1 MDIGRVSSKFTFIS
15 MRRFTLFI
23 AALLLLVVP
32 VAVLA
37 QHGTDEKERERAAE
51 YYYLHA
57 ISLLEQDSLDAGF
70 EMLEH
75 CRLLS
80 PGSSAI
86 QYDLAAFYQ
95 FLGKDSV
102 AHEMLKGIVEKEPR
116 NMKYC
121 EALVEYYGRANDRAS
136 SIAMY
141 EKMLAYSDSKS
152 DIYMSLYSLYNDE
165 QEHEKAVEVLDKLEK
180 AEGKNE
186 VISLHRVK
194 QLLILQDSTRAL
206 AAVRRMIS
214 DFPDNLQCRSLQ
226 GDIYSIFG
234 DYANAERVY
243 SDAVGNDSTDVASL
257 SSLCNI
263 YLMTDRDS
271 LYCEAV
277 ERLLKSERI
286 DVEQRVSTLLDYARY
301 KDRKDTTY
309 MAGFFEEMLSLPYD
323 RVEVADLYVQ
333 YLLYR
338 NASPEIVT
346 PVLDRILS
354 MEPDNRSAL
363 LQKLIY
369 AIDSEDYEEVVKC
382 SDNALLYIPDMLELY
397 YYKGVAK
404 YLLGNKEEAVKVYE
418 DGLARR
424 SEEST
429 FSITARVFTVL
440 GDTYHELNMQDKC
453 MEAYDSALVYN
464 PSELTVLNNYSYY
477 LALEGKDLER
487 ALSMSEK
494 TLAQE
499 PDNAIYIDT
508 YAWLLF
514 CMGRYEEAK
523 AYAEKL
529 ILVNADMSA
538 VEYHHCGD
546 IFAKCGDIV
555 RAVEYWEKALEQ
567 GDTSKV
573 LKKKIKK
580 RKYYAR

>member
-1 MDIGRVSSKFTFIS
+1 MRLFTRY
-15 MRRFTLFI
+15 MTV
-23 AALLLLVVP
+23 LLLSLVS
-32 VAVLA
+32 VAALA
-37 QHGTDEKERERAAE
+37 QHGTDSKARERAAE
-51 YYYLHA
+51 YYYLQA

-70 EMLEH
+70 EMLGH
-75 CRLLS
+75 CRMLS
-80 PGSSAI
+80 PESSAV

-95 FLGKDSV
+95 FLGKDSL
-102 AHEMLKGIVEKEPR
+102 AHAMLKDIVEKEPY
-116 NMKYC
+116 NINYSD
-121 EALVEYYGRANDRAS
+121 ALVEFYGRANDRAS
-136 SIAMY
+136 AIAMY
-141 EKMLAYSDSKS
+141 EKMLGYSDSKS
-152 DIYMSLYSLYNDE
+152 DIYMALYSLYNDE

-186 VISLHRVK
+186 IISLHRVK

-206 AAVRRMIS
+206 VAVRRMIS
-214 DFPDNLQCRSLQ
+214 DFPDNRQCRSLQ
-226 GDIYSIFG
+226 GDVYSLFG

-243 SDAVGNDSTDVASL
+243 SDALRCDSTDVSSL

-271 LYCEAV
+271 LYCDAV

-286 DVEQRVSTLLDYARY
+286 EVEQRISTLLDYARY

-309 MAGFFEEMLSLPYD
+309 MAGFFEQMLTLPYD

-338 NASPEIVT
+338 NASPEVVT

-369 AIDSEDYEEVVKC
+369 AIDSEDYEEVVNC

-404 YLLGNKEEAVKVYE
+404 YLLGKKEESVKVYE

-424 SEEST
+424 GEEST
-429 FSITARVFTVL
+429 YSITARVFTVL
-440 GDTYHELNMQDKC
+440 GDTYHELNMQDRC

-464 PSELTVLNNYSYY
+464 PSEITVLNNYAYY

-487 ALSMSEK
+487 ALSMSAK
-494 TLAQE
+494 TLEQE
-499 PDNAIYIDT
+499 PDNAIYLDT

-514 CMGRYEEAK
+514 CMERYEEAK

-529 ILVNADMSA
+529 IQVNADMSA

-546 IFAKCGDIV
+546 IFAKCGDMD

-580 RKYYAR
+580 RKYYSR

>member
-1 MDIGRVSSKFTFIS
+1 MRLFTRY
-15 MRRFTLFI
+15 MTV
-23 AALLLLVVP
+23 LLLSLVS
-32 VAVLA
+32 VAALA
-37 QHGTDEKERERAAE
+37 QHGTDSKARERAAE
-51 YYYLHA
+51 YYYLQA

-70 EMLEH
+70 EMLGH
-75 CRLLS
+75 CRMLS
-80 PGSSAI
+80 PESSAV

-95 FLGKDSV
+95 FLGKDSL
-102 AHEMLKGIVEKEPR
+102 AHAMLKDIVEKEPY
-116 NMKYC
+116 NINYS
-121 EALVEYYGRANDRAS
+121 EALVEFYGRTNDRAS
-136 SIAMY
+136 AIAMY
-141 EKMLAYSDSKS
+141 EKMLGYSDSKS
-152 DIYMSLYSLYNDE
+152 DIYMALYSLYNDE

-186 VISLHRVK
+186 IISLHRVK

-206 AAVRRMIS
+206 VAVRRMIS
-214 DFPDNLQCRSLQ
+214 DFPDNRQCRSLQ
-226 GDIYSIFG
+226 GDVYSLFG

-243 SDAVGNDSTDVASL
+243 SDALRCDSTDVSSL

-271 LYCEAV
+271 LYCDAV

-286 DVEQRVSTLLDYARY
+286 EVEQRISTLLDYARY

-309 MAGFFEEMLSLPYD
+309 MAGFFEQMLTLPYD

-338 NASPEIVT
+338 NASPEVVT

-369 AIDSEDYEEVVKC
+369 AIDSEDYEEVVNC
-382 SDNALLYIPDMLELY
+382 SDNAMLYIPDMLELY

-404 YLLGNKEEAVKVYE
+404 YLLGKKEEAVKVYE

-429 FSITARVFTVL
+429 YSITARVFTVL
-440 GDTYHELNMQDKC
+440 GDTYHELNMQDRC

-464 PSELTVLNNYSYY
+464 PSEITVLNNYAYY

-487 ALSMSEK
+487 ALSMSAK
-494 TLAQE
+494 TLEQE
-499 PDNAIYIDT
+499 PDNAIYLDT

-514 CMGRYEEAK
+514 CMERYEEAK

-529 ILVNADMSA
+529 IQVNADMSA

-546 IFAKCGDIV
+546 IFAKCGDMD

-580 RKYYAR
+580 RKYYSR

>member
-1 MDIGRVSSKFTFIS
+1 MEF
-15 MRRFTLFI
+15 
-23 AALLLLVVP
+23 
-32 VAVLA
+32 
-37 QHGTDEKERERAAE
+37 
-51 YYYLHA
+51 
-57 ISLLEQDSLDAGF
+57 
-70 EMLEH
+70 
-75 CRLLS
+75 
-80 PGSSAI
+80 
-86 QYDLAAFYQ
+86 
-95 FLGKDSV
+95 
-102 AHEMLKGIVEKEPR
+102 
-116 NMKYC
+116 
-121 EALVEYYGRANDRAS
+121 YGRTNDRAS
-136 SIAMY
+136 AIAMY
-141 EKMLAYSDSKS
+141 EKMLGYSDSKS
-152 DIYMSLYSLYNDE
+152 DIYMALYSLYNDE

-186 VISLHRVK
+186 IISLHRVK

-206 AAVRRMIS
+206 VAVRRMIS
-214 DFPDNLQCRSLQ
+214 DFPDNRQCRSLQ
-226 GDIYSIFG
+226 GDVYSLFG

-243 SDAVGNDSTDVASL
+243 SDALRCDSTDVSSL

-271 LYCEAV
+271 LYCDAV

-286 DVEQRVSTLLDYARY
+286 EVEQRISTLLDYARY

-309 MAGFFEEMLSLPYD
+309 MVGFFEQMLTLPYD

-338 NASPEIVT
+338 NASPEVVT

-369 AIDSEDYEEVVKC
+369 AIDSEDYEEVVNC
-382 SDNALLYIPDMLELY
+382 SDNAMLYIPDMLELY

-404 YLLGNKEEAVKVYE
+404 YLLGKKEESVKVYE

-429 FSITARVFTVL
+429 YSITARVFTVL
-440 GDTYHELNMQDKC
+440 GDTYHELNMQGRC

-464 PSELTVLNNYSYY
+464 PSEITVLNNYAYY

-487 ALSMSEK
+487 ALSMSAK
-494 TLAQE
+494 TLEQE
-499 PDNAIYIDT
+499 PDNAIYLDT

-514 CMGRYEEAK
+514 CMERYEEAK

-529 ILVNADMSA
+529 IQVNADMSA

-546 IFAKCGDIV
+546 IFAKCGDMD

-580 RKYYAR
+580 RKYYSR

>member
-1 MDIGRVSSKFTFIS
+1 
-15 MRRFTLFI
+15 MRRFTQYMT
-23 AALLLLVVP
+23 ALLLLLP
-32 VAVLA
+32 FAVFA
-37 QHGTDEKERERAAE
+37 QHGADGKARERAAE
-51 YYYLHA
+51 YYYLQA
-57 ISLLEQDSLDAGF
+57 ISLLEQDSLDACF

-75 CRLLS
+75 CRRLS
-80 PGSSAI
+80 PESSAVK
-86 QYDLAAFYQ
+86 YDLASFYQ
-95 FLGKDSV
+95 FLGKESQ
-102 AHEMLKGIVEKEPR
+102 AHEMLKDIVEKEPH
-116 NMKYC
+116 NIKYC
-121 EALVEYYGRANDRAS
+121 EALVEFYGRANDRAS
-136 SIAMY
+136 AIAMY
-141 EKMLAYSDSKS
+141 EKMLDYSDSKS

-165 QEHEKAVEVLDKLEK
+165 QEHEKAVEVLDKIEK

-214 DFPDNLQCRSLQ
+214 DFPDNQQCRSLQ

-301 KDRKDTTY
+301 KEKMDTTY
-309 MAGFFEEMLSLPYD
+309 MSGFFEEMLSLPYD
-323 RVEVADLYVQ
+323 SVEVADLYVQ

-338 NASPEIVT
+338 NASPEVVT

-418 DGLARR
+418 DGLVRR

-464 PSELTVLNNYSYY
+464 PSELTVLNNYAYY

-546 IFAKCGDIV
+546 IFAKCGNIV
-555 RAVEYWEKALEQ
+555 RAVEYWEKAFEQ

>member
-1 MDIGRVSSKFTFIS
+1 MRLFTRY
-15 MRRFTLFI
+15 MTV
-23 AALLLLVVP
+23 LLLSLVS
-32 VAVLA
+32 VAALA
-37 QHGTDEKERERAAE
+37 QHGTDSKARERAAE
-51 YYYLHA
+51 YYYLQA

-70 EMLEH
+70 EMLGH
-75 CRLLS
+75 CRMLS
-80 PGSSAI
+80 PESSAV

-95 FLGKDSV
+95 FLGKDSL
-102 AHEMLKGIVEKEPR
+102 AHAMLKDIVEKEPY
-116 NMKYC
+116 NINYS
-121 EALVEYYGRANDRAS
+121 EALVEFYGRTNDRAS
-136 SIAMY
+136 AIAMY
-141 EKMLAYSDSKS
+141 EKMLGYSDSKS
-152 DIYMSLYSLYNDE
+152 DIYMALYSLYNDE

-186 VISLHRVK
+186 IISLHRVK

-206 AAVRRMIS
+206 VAVRRMIS
-214 DFPDNLQCRSLQ
+214 DFPDNRQCRSLQ
-226 GDIYSIFG
+226 GDVYSLFG

-243 SDAVGNDSTDVASL
+243 SDALRCDSTDVSSL

-271 LYCEAV
+271 LYCDAV

-286 DVEQRVSTLLDYARY
+286 EVEQRISTLLDYARY

-309 MAGFFEEMLSLPYD
+309 MAGFFEQMLTLPYD

-338 NASPEIVT
+338 NASPEVVT

-369 AIDSEDYEEVVKC
+369 AIDSEDYEEVVNC
-382 SDNALLYIPDMLELY
+382 SDNAMLYIPDMLELY

-404 YLLGNKEEAVKVYE
+404 YLLGKKEESVKVYE

-429 FSITARVFTVL
+429 YSITARVFTVL
-440 GDTYHELNMQDKC
+440 GDTYHELNMQDRC

-464 PSELTVLNNYSYY
+464 PSEITVLNNYAYY

-487 ALSMSEK
+487 ALSMSAK
-494 TLAQE
+494 TLEQE
-499 PDNAIYIDT
+499 PDNAIYLDT

-514 CMGRYEEAK
+514 CMERYEEAK

-529 ILVNADMSA
+529 IQVNADMSA

-546 IFAKCGDIV
+546 IFAKCGDMD

-580 RKYYAR
+580 RKYYSR